1 MPYQGRERKSFSGGN
16 RGFSGGNRS
25 FGGPREMHKVKC
37 SACGKDAEVPFK
49 PKEGLP
55 VYCRECYMK
64 NKENPGSVKPK
75 AQKEEVEEEIE
86 EDSEDEE

>member
-1 MPYQGRERKSFSGGN
+1 MPYQGRERNSFSGGN
-16 RGFSGGNRS
+16 RNFGGNRR

-55 VYCRECYMK
+55 VYCRDCYIK
-64 NKENPGSVKPK
+64 NKENPGSVMPK
-75 AQKEEVEEEIE
+75 AKKEEVEEVK
-86 EDSEDEE
+86 EDSKEE